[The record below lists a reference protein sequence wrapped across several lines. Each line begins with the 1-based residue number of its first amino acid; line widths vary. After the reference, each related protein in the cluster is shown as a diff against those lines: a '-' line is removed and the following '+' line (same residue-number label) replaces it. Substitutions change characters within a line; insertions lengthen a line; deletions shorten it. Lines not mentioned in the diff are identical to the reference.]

1 MVGRSVIHSARE
13 WNPIIPSKPAW
24 SHIGVRID
32 LTWVFSGAS
41 YAPVAHSPPPT
52 TDATSDGELA
62 SRAASYGP
70 QTSRARDVDRGTTT
84 TTMLTTRVTAMHA
97 TGVHAR
103 VNAKTKTTTMKS
115 AMGRTCAR
123 HAVVV
128 RAKPD
133 RKLDGPILRQNE
145 KEGAWLSEA
154 EKEGQNPLKDPMALI
169 GIGGITVPFIILLV
183 ANAAGLI
190 GQ

>member
-1 MVGRSVIHSARE
+1 VHQSDDDDDDGFATGR
-13 WNPIIPSKPAW
+13 
-24 SHIGVRID
+24 GVVCR
-32 LTWVFSGAS
+32 
-41 YAPVAHSPPPT
+41 
-52 TDATSDGELA
+52 
-62 SRAASYGP
+62 P

-84 TTMLTTRVTAMHA
+84 TTTMFTVRVTAINA
-97 TGVHAR
+97 TTGHAR

-115 AMGRTCAR
+115 AMGRTSAR

-133 RKLDGPILRQNE
+133 RKLDGPILRENE

-169 GIGGITVPFIILLV
+169 GIGGITIPFIILLV

>member
-1 MVGRSVIHSARE
+1 MEAYNNHDACTPP
-13 WNPIIPSKPAW
+13 WW
-24 SHIGVRID
+24 STHHQPHMGVWWCFVR
-32 LTWVFSGAS
+32 
-41 YAPVAHSPPPT
+41 APVVRGRVR
-52 TDATSDGELA
+52 DGFATGAGSC
-62 SRAASYGP
+62 RP

-84 TTMLTTRVTAMHA
+84 TTTMFTVRVTAINA
-97 TGVHAR
+97 TTGHAR

-115 AMGRTCAR
+115 AMGRTSAR

-133 RKLDGPILRQNE
+133 RKLDGPILRENE

-169 GIGGITVPFIILLV
+169 GIGGITIPFIILLV

>member
-1 MVGRSVIHSARE
+1 MHQSSEDGFA
-13 WNPIIPSKPAW
+13 
-24 SHIGVRID
+24 
-32 LTWVFSGAS
+32 TGAGS
-41 YAPVAHSPPPT
+41 C
-52 TDATSDGELA
+52 
-62 SRAASYGP
+62 RP
-70 QTSRARDVDRGTTT
+70 QTSRARDVDRETTTTT
-84 TTMLTTRVTAMHA
+84 TTMFTVRVTAINA
-97 TGVHAR
+97 TTGHAR

-115 AMGRTCAR
+115 AMGRTSAR

-133 RKLDGPILRQNE
+133 RKLDGPILRENE

-169 GIGGITVPFIILLV
+169 GIGGITIPFIILLV

>member
-1 MVGRSVIHSARE
+1 
-13 WNPIIPSKPAW
+13 
-24 SHIGVRID
+24 
-32 LTWVFSGAS
+32 
-41 YAPVAHSPPPT
+41 
-52 TDATSDGELA
+52 
-62 SRAASYGP
+62 
-70 QTSRARDVDRGTTT
+70 VDRGTTT
-84 TTMLTTRVTAMHA
+84 TTMLTTRGVTAMHA

>member
-1 MVGRSVIHSARE
+1 M
-13 WNPIIPSKPAW
+13 
-24 SHIGVRID
+24 
-32 LTWVFSGAS
+32 F
-41 YAPVAHSPPPT
+41 
-52 TDATSDGELA
+52 
-62 SRAASYGP
+62 
-70 QTSRARDVDRGTTT
+70 
-84 TTMLTTRVTAMHA
+84 TMRVTAMHP

-103 VNAKTKTTTMKS
+103 VNAKTKTKTTMKS
-115 AMGRTCAR
+115 AMGRTSAR

-133 RKLDGPILRQNE
+133 RKLDGPILRENE

-169 GIGGITVPFIILLV
+169 GIGGITIPFIILLV